1 MMEITLAMAVYGV
14 GMWWA
19 IRTRRVYEVGDLASQ
34 ELLAAENTELAESL
48 TDQV

>member
-1 MMEITLAMAVYGV
+1 VYGL

-19 IRTRRVYEVGDLASQ
+19 IRTRRVYEVGDPASQ